1 MRSDKQVPYKK
12 RKRNRK
18 DELRLHIVWIV
29 TAVAALAL
37 IVVLIAMR
45 SGGKDSAQA
54 GSAAALGSAA
64 AGGTAAVDASG
75 NGSQAGGAAA
85 GGGTSADDAVS
96 GAAGTEAAASGT
108 SVAAAAETPTPTPTE
123 APKPT
128 AIPIDEQE
136 RVVTD
141 VSGDWRLILVNPK
154 HMLPEDFY
162 VDTAEIGF
170 ADDDEM
176 LIDERIADL
185 LDEMLYDCQEAGC
198 SPVVRAGYRSQA
210 TQEYLYEEK
219 IQEWID
225 DEGYSREEAEEV
237 ASTIVAYPGTSE
249 HQLGLSAD
257 IADRDFPYLNASQ
270 ADSPTQQ
277 WLMEHCQE
285 YGFILRFPD
294 GKSDLTGIIFEP
306 WHYRYVG
313 KEAAAEIMERGIC
326 LEEYLAER
334 EGAES

>member
-54 GSAAALGSAA
+54 GSAAAQGSAA

-75 NGSQAGGAAA
+75 NGSQAGGDTAPGA
-85 GGGTSADDAVS
+85 GS
-96 GAAGTEAAASGT
+96 GAAAAASGT
-108 SVAAAAETPTPTPTE
+108 SAAAAAETPTPTPTE

-185 LDEMLYDCQEAGC
+185 LDEMLYDCREAGC

>member
-54 GSAAALGSAA
+54 GSAAAQGSAA

-75 NGSQAGGAAA
+75 TGSQAGGDTAPGA
-85 GGGTSADDAVS
+85 GS
-96 GAAGTEAAASGT
+96 GAAAAETAASGT
-108 SVAAAAETPTPTPTE
+108 SAAAAEETPTPTPTE

>member
-54 GSAAALGSAA
+54 GSAAAQGSAA

-75 NGSQAGGAAA
+75 TGSQAGGAAA

-108 SVAAAAETPTPTPTE
+108 SAAAAAETPTPTPTE

-219 IQEWID
+219 SQEWID

>member
-54 GSAAALGSAA
+54 GSAAAQGSAA

-75 NGSQAGGAAA
+75 NGSQAGGDTAPGA
-85 GGGTSADDAVS
+85 GS
-96 GAAGTEAAASGT
+96 GAAAAEAAASGT
-108 SVAAAAETPTPTPTE
+108 SAAAAEETPTPTPTE

>member
-12 RKRNRK
+12 RKRIRK

-54 GSAAALGSAA
+54 GSAAAQGSAA
-64 AGGTAAVDASG
+64 AGGTAAVAASG
-75 NGSQAGGAAA
+75 TGSQAGGAAA

-108 SVAAAAETPTPTPTE
+108 SAAAAAETPTPTPTE

>member
-37 IVVLIAMR
+37 IVVLITMR

-54 GSAAALGSAA
+54 GSAAAQGSAA

-75 NGSQAGGAAA
+75 TGSQAGGDTAPGA
-85 GGGTSADDAVS
+85 GS
-96 GAAGTEAAASGT
+96 GAAAAETAASGT
-108 SVAAAAETPTPTPTE
+108 SAAAAAETPTPTPTE

-210 TQEYLYEEK
+210 TQEDLYEEK

>member
-54 GSAAALGSAA
+54 GSAAA
-64 AGGTAAVDASG
+64 GGTAAVDASG
-75 NGSQAGGAAA
+75 NGSQAGGDTAPGA
-85 GGGTSADDAVS
+85 GS
-96 GAAGTEAAASGT
+96 GAAAAEAAASGT
-108 SVAAAAETPTPTPTE
+108 SAAAAAETPTPTPTE

-185 LDEMLYDCQEAGC
+185 LDEMLYDCREAGC

>member
-108 SVAAAAETPTPTPTE
+108 SAAAAAETPTPTPTE

>member
-45 SGGKDSAQA
+45 SGGKDSTQA
-54 GSAAALGSAA
+54 GSAAAQGSAA

-108 SVAAAAETPTPTPTE
+108 SAAAAAETPTPTPTE

-185 LDEMLYDCQEAGC
+185 LDEMLYDCREAGC

>member
-54 GSAAALGSAA
+54 GSAAAQGNAA

-75 NGSQAGGAAA
+75 NGSQTGGEAA

-96 GAAGTEAAASGT
+96 GAAAAEAAASGT
-108 SVAAAAETPTPTPTE
+108 SAAAAAETPTPTPTE

-185 LDEMLYDCQEAGC
+185 LDEMLYDCREAGC

>member
-54 GSAAALGSAA
+54 GSAAAQGSAA
-64 AGGTAAVDASG
+64 VGGTAAVDASG
-75 NGSQAGGAAA
+75 TGSQAGGDTAPGA
-85 GGGTSADDAVS
+85 GS
-96 GAAGTEAAASGT
+96 GAAAAEAAASGT
-108 SVAAAAETPTPTPTE
+108 SAAAAAETPTPTPTE

>member
-54 GSAAALGSAA
+54 GSAAAQGSAA

-75 NGSQAGGAAA
+75 TGSQAGGAAA

-108 SVAAAAETPTPTPTE
+108 SAAAAAETPTPTPTE

>member
-54 GSAAALGSAA
+54 GSAAAQGSAA

-75 NGSQAGGAAA
+75 NGSQAGGDTAPGA
-85 GGGTSADDAVS
+85 GS
-96 GAAGTEAAASGT
+96 GAAAAEAEASGT
-108 SVAAAAETPTPTPTE
+108 SAAAAAETPTLTPTE

-185 LDEMLYDCQEAGC
+185 LDEMLYDCREAGC

>member
-75 NGSQAGGAAA
+75 NGSQAGGDTAPGA
-85 GGGTSADDAVS
+85 GS
-96 GAAGTEAAASGT
+96 GAAAAEAAASGT
-108 SVAAAAETPTPTPTE
+108 SAAAAAETPTPTPTE

-128 AIPIDEQE
+128 ALPIDEQE

-141 VSGDWRLILVNPK
+141 VSGNWRLILVNPK

-185 LDEMLYDCQEAGC
+185 LDEMLYDCREAGC

-219 IQEWID
+219 IPEWID

>member
-18 DELRLHIVWIV
+18 DELQLHIVWIV

-54 GSAAALGSAA
+54 GSAAAQGSAA

-75 NGSQAGGAAA
+75 TGSQAGGEAAPGA
-85 GGGTSADDAVS
+85 GSAAS
-96 GAAGTEAAASGT
+96 GAAAAEAAASGT
-108 SVAAAAETPTPTPTE
+108 SAAAAAETPTPTPTE

-185 LDEMLYDCQEAGC
+185 LDEMLYDCREAGC

>member
-54 GSAAALGSAA
+54 GSAAAQGSAA

-75 NGSQAGGAAA
+75 TGSQAGGAAA

-108 SVAAAAETPTPTPTE
+108 SAAAAAETPTPTPTE

-185 LDEMLYDCQEAGC
+185 LDEMLYDCREAGC

-277 WLMEHCQE
+277 WLMEHCKE

>member
-1 MRSDKQVPYKK
+1 M
-12 RKRNRK
+12 
-18 DELRLHIVWIV
+18 
-29 TAVAALAL
+29 
-37 IVVLIAMR
+37 
-45 SGGKDSAQA
+45 
-54 GSAAALGSAA
+54 
-64 AGGTAAVDASG
+64 
-75 NGSQAGGAAA
+75 
-85 GGGTSADDAVS
+85 S

-108 SVAAAAETPTPTPTE
+108 SAAAAAETPTPTPTE

-185 LDEMLYDCQEAGC
+185 LDEMLYDCREAGC

>member
-54 GSAAALGSAA
+54 GSAAA
-64 AGGTAAVDASG
+64 GGTAAVDASG
-75 NGSQAGGAAA
+75 TGSQAGGAAA

-108 SVAAAAETPTPTPTE
+108 SAAAAEETPTPTPTE

>member
-45 SGGKDSAQA
+45 SGGKDSTQA
-54 GSAAALGSAA
+54 GSAAAQGSAA

-75 NGSQAGGAAA
+75 NGSQAGGDTAPGAGSGVAAA
-85 GGGTSADDAVS
+85 
-96 GAAGTEAAASGT
+96 EAAASGT
-108 SVAAAAETPTPTPTE
+108 SAAAAAETPTPTPTE

-128 AIPIDEQE
+128 AMPIDEQE

-141 VSGDWRLILVNPK
+141 ISGDWRLILVNPK

-185 LDEMLYDCQEAGC
+185 LDEMLYDCREAGC